1 MGKRGDQPPPRLDY
15 LEKALLPKHLLEFLE
30 LPAFSKRWKE
40 MDLDDEG
47 DLAELQLTLMY
58 EPKLGKPI
66 QGTHSIR
73 KLRYSPGKW
82 KTGKSGAAR
91 VLYVH
96 FEKAGFILLCLIY
109 GKGEVDNISA
119 AVKKYLNRLVDEVG
133 QELDRVMSR
142 GDTLPRTR
150 S

>member
-1 MGKRGDQPPPRLDY
+1 MAKRGDPHPRFDY
-15 LEKALLPKHLLEFLE
+15 LEKALLPGQLLEFLE

-40 MDLDDEG
+40 MGLDDEA

-58 EPKLGKPI
+58 EPKIGKLI
-66 QGTHSIR
+66 KETHSVR
-73 KLRYSPGKW
+73 KLRFSPRKW

-96 FEKAGFILLCLIY
+96 FEKVGFILLCLIY

-119 AVKKYLNRLVDEVG
+119 AVKKRLNRLVDEVAL
-133 QELDRVMSR
+133 ELDRVMSR
-142 GDTLPRTR
+142 GDAPPRTR

>member
-1 MGKRGDQPPPRLDY
+1 MAKRRNHPPPRFDY
-15 LEKALLPKHLLEFLE
+15 LEKALLPGQLLEFLE

-40 MDLDDEG
+40 MGLDDEG
-47 DLAELQLTLMY
+47 DLAELQLTLMCD
-58 EPKLGKPI
+58 PKLGKPI
-66 QGTHSIR
+66 KETHSVR
-73 KLRYSPGKW
+73 KLRFSPRKW

-96 FEKAGFILLCLIY
+96 FERVGFILLCLVY

-119 AVKKYLNRLVDEVG
+119 AVKKRLNRLVDEVA

-142 GDTLPRTR
+142 GGTPPRTR